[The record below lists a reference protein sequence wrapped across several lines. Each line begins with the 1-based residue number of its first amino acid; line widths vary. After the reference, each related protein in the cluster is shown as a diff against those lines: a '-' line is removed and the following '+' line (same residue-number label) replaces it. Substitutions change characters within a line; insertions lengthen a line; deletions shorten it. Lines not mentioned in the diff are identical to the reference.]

1 MKNEEFIY
9 SGDGNRS
16 DFTTD
21 VFFSNTNDLELKRIY
36 MIILLTIRFEF
47 FNPRSKIKMI
57 TYGYLVKFCVIKFNS
72 VYVCCAIIVFRQ

>member
-21 VFFSNTNDLELKRIY
+21 VFFSNMNDLELKRIY
-36 MIILLTIRFEF
+36 MIILLTIRFE

>member
-1 MKNEEFIY
+1 MNHLK
-9 SGDGNRS
+9 
-16 DFTTD
+16 
-21 VFFSNTNDLELKRIY
+21 LKRIY

-57 TYGYLVKFCVIKFNS
+57 TYGYLVKFCVIQFNS